1 MKQSTRFS
9 NRKQTGLTLVELLVA
24 MAIQFILLAAMV
36 YVYTSSR
43 VMFTVNEQLSRVQEN
58 GRYAT
63 DTLLYDIRMA
73 GFTGCRS
80 IKEITPNIIA
90 NSPPVFAGLGD
101 SLVVYEDGDGWTNPT
116 TLNRVAGSDV
126 ITLQSTRGSGVSL
139 VGNMAVDTAQL
150 QINSNPDGLESN
162 DLILISDCSNADLF
176 RATTVAKSASQVNIT
191 HAMSTNTDNRLSKLY
206 QDGAQI
212 LSFDAHTYFIAT
224 GANGEP
230 GLYQYSLSS
239 ATATLLA
246 EGIESMQLL
255 LAEDTNGDQEPDIYV
270 SASLPK
276 AAVVADPGAGIPA
289 SDAVIGTDWEAIIGI
304 RVGLLLRSEIGV
316 ASEPRSYSF
325 NGAEANSGNDTRVR
339 KAFWSYAAMRN
350 KIN

>member
-1 MKQSTRFS
+1 
-9 NRKQTGLTLVELLVA
+9 

-63 DTLLYDIRMA
+63 DALLYDIRMA
-73 GFTGCRS
+73 GFAGCRS

-90 NSPPVFAGLGD
+90 NSPPVFTSLGD

-139 VGNMAVDTAQL
+139 VGNMSVDTAQL
-150 QINSNPDGLESN
+150 QINSNPDGLKSN

-176 RATTVAKSASQVNIT
+176 RATTVAKGASKVNIT
-191 HAMSTNTDNRLSKLY
+191 HAMSTNTSNRLSKLY
-206 QDGAQI
+206 QDDAQI

-255 LAEDTNGDQEPDIYV
+255 LAEDTNGDQEPDIYI
-270 SASLPK
+270 SASSPK
-276 AAVVADPGAGIPA
+276 AAVLADPSAGIPA

-325 NGAEANSGNDTRVR
+325 NGAEANPGNDTRVR

>member
-1 MKQSTRFS
+1 MNQSTRFS

-63 DTLLYDIRMA
+63 DALLYDIRMA
-73 GFTGCRS
+73 GFSGCRS

-90 NSPPVFAGLGD
+90 NSPPVFASLGD
-101 SLVVYEDGDGWTNPT
+101 SLVAYENGDGWTNPT

-139 VGNMAVDTAQL
+139 VGNMSVDTAQL
-150 QINSNPDGLESN
+150 QINSNPDGLKSN

-176 RATTVAKSASQVNIT
+176 RATTVAKGASKVNIT
-191 HAMSTNTDNRLSKLY
+191 HAMSTNTSNRLSKLY
-206 QDGAQI
+206 QDDAQI

-224 GANGEP
+224 DANGEP

-255 LAEDTNGDQEPDIYV
+255 LAEDTNGDQEPDVYI
-270 SASLPK
+270 SASSPK

-304 RVGLLLRSEIGV
+304 RVGLLMRSEIGI

-325 NGAEANSGNDTRVR
+325 NGVEANPGNDTRVR